1 MIAGMDYGDTLSA
14 LVSWAEDCPAVRAL
28 VLTGSA
34 AQGTDH
40 LLSDR
45 DLQVF
50 TTDITALL
58 EDEPWWEQLG
68 EVLVVE
74 RLEDGDGNPTRLVY
88 YAGGKLDFTL
98 LPAEDLRGRIYERP
112 FRVLLDK
119 DGTAG
124 TASHRPMVP
133 PAPKAAEFWESVN
146 WAWAA
151 ALMEAKAIVRDEP
164 WSAKLRDQ
172 DLKAELLRM
181 IEWDHRARYGGDFDT
196 RYLGTRLRSWMDS
209 DVQAELEHCW
219 SGFGA
224 RESERALLATVGLY
238 CRLAERTA
246 RRLDFAVFDHERVGA
261 ELRTILRSGPR

>member
-1 MIAGMDYGDTLSA
+1 MDYGGALSA
-14 LVSWAEDCPAVRAL
+14 LGSWAETRSDVRAL

-34 AQGTDH
+34 AQGADH
-40 LLSDR
+40 PLSDR
-45 DLQVF
+45 DIQIF
-50 TTDITALL
+50 TTDIPALL
-58 EDEPWWEQLG
+58 DDESWWARLG

-88 YAGGKLDFTL
+88 YKGGKLDFTL
-98 LPAEDLRGRIYERP
+98 FAAGDLEGRVYERP
-112 FRVLLDK
+112 FTVLLDK
-119 DGTAG
+119 DGTAD
-124 TASHRPMVP
+124 TASHRPATASA
-133 PAPKAAEFWESVN
+133 PAAAEFWESVN

-196 RYLGTRLRSWMDS
+196 RYLGTRLRWWMDD

-224 RESERALLATVGLY
+224 RETERALLATVGLY
-238 CRLAERTA
+238 RRLAERTA
-246 RRLDFAVFDHERVGA
+246 QRLDFAVFDHERVAA
-261 ELRTILRSGPR
+261 ELDTILRSGPR

>member
-1 MIAGMDYGDTLSA
+1 MDYGDVLSA
-14 LVSWAEDCPAVRAL
+14 LVSWAEACSGVRAL

-34 AQGTDH
+34 AEGTDH
-40 LLSDR
+40 PLSDR
-45 DLQVF
+45 DIQVF
-50 TTDITALL
+50 ATDVPALL
-58 EDEPWWEQLG
+58 EDESWWERLG

-74 RLEDGDGNPTRLVY
+74 RLEDSDGNPTRLVY
-88 YAGGKLDFTL
+88 FGGGKLDFTL
-98 LPAEDLRGRIYERP
+98 LPAEDLGGRVYERP
-112 FRVLLDK
+112 FMVLLDK

-124 TASHRPMVP
+124 TASYRPLVAS
-133 PAPKAAEFWESVN
+133 APGAGEFWESVN

-164 WSAKLRDQ
+164 WSAKLRDH

-219 SGFGA
+219 SGFGV
-224 RESERALLATVGLY
+224 REAARALLATVGLY

-246 RRLDFAVFDHERVGA
+246 RHLDFAVFDHERVAA
-261 ELRTILRSGPR
+261 ELQTILRSGLR